1 MSEINIISMEPL
13 GKKCLLLNVLKY
25 QWEKAKLICIRVRVR
40 THTSLSQVTIDCN
53 IQ

>member
-1 MSEINIISMEPL
+1 MKTL

-25 QWEKAKLICIRVRVR
+25 QWEKAKLICSRVRVR
-40 THTSLSQVTIDCN
+40 IYTSLSQVTIDCN